1 VIHTKNERRCVTMLT
16 EEEKWKAALECD
28 VSYDGRFYY
37 GVKTTGIFCRP
48 SCKSKSPKR
57 ENVEFF
63 DTAEQARE
71 SGLRPCKRCRP
82 DLLEFHPQ
90 KENAEKIKAVY
101 DLYFSDHDHLR
112 EELKKLGLSRNRI
125 IQVFQNQYEKTP
137 TEYLNGL
144 RVASARKLL
153 TNTPDNILQ
162 IALQS
167 GFESLSVFYT
177 QFKRI
182 TGVSP
187 NEYRESFSGTK
198 AD

>member
-1 VIHTKNERRCVTMLT
+1 MLT

-28 VSYDGRFYY
+28 ACYDGRFYY

-82 DLLEFHPQ
+82 DLLEFYPQ
-90 KENAEKIKAVY
+90 RENAEKIKDVY
-101 DLYFSDHDHLR
+101 DLYFSDHDRLR
-112 EELKKLGLSRNRI
+112 EELSKLGLSRNRI
-125 IQVFQNQYEKTP
+125 LQLFQNQYEKTP
-137 TEYLNGL
+137 AEYLNAL
-144 RVASARKLL
+144 RVVSAKKLL
-153 TNTPDNILQ
+153 ADTSDNILP

-167 GFESLSVFYT
+167 GFESLSAFYT
-177 QFKRI
+177 QFRRV
-182 TGVSP
+182 TGLSP
-187 NEYRESFSGTK
+187 NEYRESLTGKKT
-198 AD
+198 D

>member
-1 VIHTKNERRCVTMLT
+1 MLT
-16 EEEKWKAALECD
+16 EEEKWKAALACD
-28 VSYDGRFYY
+28 EAYDGSFYY

-82 DLLEFHPQ
+82 DLLEFQPQ
-90 KENAEKIKAVY
+90 KENGEKIKAVY
-101 DLYFSDHDHLR
+101 DLYFTDHSRLM
-112 EELKKLGLSRNRI
+112 EELNKLGLSRNRI
-125 IQVFQNQYEKTP
+125 IQLFQNQYEKTP
-137 TEYLNGL
+137 VEYLNSL
-144 RVASARKLL
+144 RVNKARELLAS
-153 TNTPDNILQ
+153 TPDNILP

-167 GFESLSVFYT
+167 GFESLSAFYT

-187 NEYRESFSGTK
+187 NEYREGLTRKK
-198 AD
+198 ADQ

>member
-1 VIHTKNERRCVTMLT
+1 MLT

-28 VSYDGRFYY
+28 ASYDGRFYY

-63 DTAEQARE
+63 DTAEQACE

-82 DLLEFHPQ
+82 DLLEFYPQ
-90 KENAEKIKAVY
+90 RENAEKIKDVY
-101 DLYFSDHDHLR
+101 DLYFSDHDRLR
-112 EELKKLGLSRNRI
+112 EELSKLGLSRNRI
-125 IQVFQNQYEKTP
+125 LQLFQNQYEKTP
-137 TEYLNGL
+137 AEYLNAL
-144 RVASARKLL
+144 RVASAKKLL
-153 TNTPDNILQ
+153 ADTSDNILP

-167 GFESLSVFYT
+167 GFESLSAFYT
-177 QFKRI
+177 QFRRV
-182 TGVSP
+182 TGLSP
-187 NEYRESFSGTK
+187 NEYRESLTGKK

>member
-1 VIHTKNERRCVTMLT
+1 MLT
-16 EEEKWKAALECD
+16 EEEKWKAAFACD
-28 VSYDGRFYY
+28 EAYDGRFYY

-63 DTAEQARE
+63 DTAEQARD

-82 DLLEFHPQ
+82 DLLEFQPQ
-90 KENAEKIKAVY
+90 KENGEKIKAVY
-101 DLYFSDHDHLR
+101 DLYFSDHNRLK

-125 IQVFQNQYEKTP
+125 IQLFQNQYEKTP
-137 TEYLNGL
+137 MEYLNGL
-144 RVASARKLL
+144 RIDRAKELL
-153 TNTPDNILQ
+153 ANTPDNVLT

-167 GFESLSVFYT
+167 GFESLSAFYT
-177 QFKRI
+177 QFRRV

-187 NEYRESFSGTK
+187 NEYREGRKKK
-198 AD
+198 AADK